1 MDVTLASTVGRGAG
15 DRAVPPGWRAN
26 PSAWAERLPIAGA
39 ALVGFAIAAYLTLF
53 QLGVLDRVW
62 EPLFGDMP
70 WIVMVLG
77 VAVGPLGAASV
88 LLVIA
93 QPVLY
98 HSWCTL
104 CLASAVISVAMIGP
118 AVDEVLASLQH
129 LRRAGGSL
137 WRAFWGV
144 G

>member
-1 MDVTLASTVGRGAG
+1 
-15 DRAVPPGWRAN
+15 
-26 PSAWAERLPIAGA
+26 
-39 ALVGFAIAAYLTLF
+39 
-53 QLGVLDRVW
+53 
-62 EPLFGDMP
+62 
-70 WIVMVLG
+70 
-77 VAVGPLGAASV
+77 
-88 LLVIA
+88 
-93 QPVLY
+93 VLY